1 MFYPE
6 AQVAGSWDIGEN
18 EKGNTV
24 VDVKA
29 LQAEVPNDLTPIYTF
44 GGDIPIYSTQLQ
56 TEVVDII
63 GTKCDMRLKLCRL
76 NQQDDYEHGL
86 CQHKTYA
93 VQVLRNWSDFTL
105 EEIREENKKGSL
117 FSYAYHDFREE
128 MVKIGETHS
137 PYVLH
142 EVKLK
147 AYGYPKYALYLH
159 VPMEVITLE
168 KLRNAGAYLDLQK
181 ELPRIR
187 EYKGFTKLDWDSL
200 YNLLRQYHLDKYTW
214 YRKLTVNN
222 LTDVAKVIL
231 AQKITQAIL
240 SEDDDAIVN
249 LYYELLNS
257 VFEANI
263 LYEFVRQTSYGKDSI
278 AIPYTDVTT
287 GKIEKVSLRE
297 YVLAH
302 SGIAYEKTKMV
313 YKDKLSDLEYLLSQG
328 YQAKWHLQQG
338 MYQYKKIT
346 TGRYKRAARIL
357 SGGADYIR
365 SHSKKSS
372 SATGMRNFDSL
383 SKFMDEKTARKVAE
397 KAKAKTDAK
406 AEFDFRMFKAKH
418 STSSSYVIPG
428 DGALP
433 SKSYRGRRGNYRWG
447 DLAVIQEPLTQ
458 NLKHKIKGATHK
470 PNEYGV
476 IPHYTDR
483 YFSDKRMFR
492 VKKNIRGGTVLIDA
506 SGSMSLSED
515 DIMSI
520 IEALPA
526 GLVAMYSGTSNK
538 SRQPARG
545 GGDGELC
552 ILAKNQRMV
561 SKLPAS
567 LVENIVDYPAL
578 VWLSKMP
585 KPRIWVSDQQVTMLY
600 KYGAGYSEE
609 VSRAGT
615 EQCLDLV
622 KRAGIVTLSD
632 ITDVIDFAKSVK
644 RL

>member
-1 MFYPE
+1 
-6 AQVAGSWDIGEN
+6 
-18 EKGNTV
+18 
-24 VDVKA
+24 
-29 LQAEVPNDLTPIYTF
+29 
-44 GGDIPIYSTQLQ
+44 
-56 TEVVDII
+56 
-63 GTKCDMRLKLCRL
+63 
-76 NQQDDYEHGL
+76 
-86 CQHKTYA
+86 
-93 VQVLRNWSDFTL
+93 
-105 EEIREENKKGSL
+105 
-117 FSYAYHDFREE
+117 
-128 MVKIGETHS
+128 
-137 PYVLH
+137 
-142 EVKLK
+142 
-147 AYGYPKYALYLH
+147 
-159 VPMEVITLE
+159 
-168 KLRNAGAYLDLQK
+168 
-181 ELPRIR
+181 
-187 EYKGFTKLDWDSL
+187 
-200 YNLLRQYHLDKYTW
+200 
-214 YRKLTVNN
+214 
-222 LTDVAKVIL
+222 
-231 AQKITQAIL
+231 
-240 SEDDDAIVN
+240 
-249 LYYELLNS
+249 
-257 VFEANI
+257 
-263 LYEFVRQTSYGKDSI
+263 
-278 AIPYTDVTT
+278 
-287 GKIEKVSLRE
+287 
-297 YVLAH
+297 
-302 SGIAYEKTKMV
+302 
-313 YKDKLSDLEYLLSQG
+313 
-328 YQAKWHLQQG
+328 
-338 MYQYKKIT
+338 
-346 TGRYKRAARIL
+346 
-357 SGGADYIR
+357 
-365 SHSKKSS
+365 
-372 SATGMRNFDSL
+372 
-383 SKFMDEKTARKVAE
+383 
-397 KAKAKTDAK
+397 
-406 AEFDFRMFKAKH
+406 MFKAKH

-428 DGALP
+428 DGGIP
-433 SKSYRGRRGNYRWG
+433 SKSYGRRGNYRWG

-526 GLVAMYSGTSNK
+526 GLVAMYSGTSDK
-538 SRQPARG
+538 RRVTARG

-622 KRAGIVTLSD
+622 KKAGIVTLSD

>member
-44 GGDIPIYSTQLQ
+44 GGDLPIYSTQLQ
-56 TEVVDII
+56 TEVVDIE

-93 VQVLRNWSDFTL
+93 VQVLRDWDSYTL
-105 EEIREENKKGSL
+105 KELREEDRENL
-117 FSYAYHDFREE
+117 FSYAYSEFRKELLG
-128 MVKIGETHS
+128 VGESHS
-137 PYVLH
+137 PYLKNKM
-142 EVKLK
+142 KLK
-147 AYGYPKYALYLH
+147 TYGYPRYELNIH
-159 VPMEVITLE
+159 VPLEVITLE

-187 EYKGFTKLDWDSL
+187 EYDGFTKLDWDSL
-200 YNLLRQYHLDKYTW
+200 YNLLRQYHLDKYPW
-214 YRKLTVNN
+214 YKKLNVHN
-222 LTDVAKVIL
+222 LTDVSKVIL

-240 SEDDDAIVN
+240 SDDDDAIVN
-249 LYYELLNS
+249 LYYELINS
-257 VFEANI
+257 VFEVNI
-263 LYEFVRQTSYGKDSI
+263 LYEFIRQSDYGKDSI
-278 AIPYTDVTT
+278 LIPHTDVAT
-287 GKIEKVSLRE
+287 GEIQRIALQE
-297 YVLAH
+297 YVLAY
-302 SGIAYEKTKMV
+302 SAIAYEKTKMV
-313 YKDKLSDLEYLLSQG
+313 YRDKIDDLEYLLSQG
-328 YQAKWHLQQG
+328 YKAKYHLRDG
-338 MYQYKKIT
+338 MFRYKKIT
-346 TGRYKRAARIL
+346 TGRYKQAARIL

-365 SHSKKSS
+365 SASKKTSS
-372 SATGMRNFDSL
+372 VTGMRNFDSL
-383 SKFMDEKTARKVAE
+383 SKFMDDKTARKVAE

-428 DGALP
+428 DGGIP
-433 SKSYRGRRGNYRWG
+433 SKSHGRRGNYRWG

-526 GLVAMYSGTSNK
+526 GLVAMYSGTSDKRRVN
-538 SRQPARG
+538 ARG

-622 KRAGIVTLSD
+622 KKAGIVTLSD

>member
-18 EKGNTV
+18 DKGNTV

-56 TEVVDII
+56 TDVVDIE

-76 NQQDDYEHGL
+76 NAQDDYEHGL

-93 VQVLRNWSDFTL
+93 VQVLRNWKDYTL
-105 EEIREENKKGSL
+105 EELRQEPRENL
-117 FSYAYHDFREE
+117 YSYAYSDFREE
-128 MVKIGETHS
+128 MVKAGDTHS
-137 PYVLH
+137 PYLKQ
-142 EVKLK
+142 ELKLK
-147 AYGYPKYALYLH
+147 TYGYPTYALYLH

-187 EYKGFTKLDWDSL
+187 EYNGFTKLDWDSL
-200 YNLLRQYHLDKYTW
+200 YNLLRQYHLEKYTW
-214 YRKLTVNN
+214 YKKLTVNN
-222 LTDVAKVIL
+222 LTDVSKVIL

-249 LYYELLNS
+249 LYYELINS

-263 LYEFVRQTSYGKDSI
+263 LYEFVRQASYGTDSI
-278 AIPYTDVTT
+278 AIPHTDVTT
-287 GKIEKVSLRE
+287 GKIEKIPLQE
-297 YVLAH
+297 YVLAY
-302 SGIAYEKTKMV
+302 SGIAYEKAKMQ
-313 YKDKLSDLEYLLSQG
+313 YKDKLSDLEYLLGQG

-365 SHSKKSS
+365 SSSKKRS

-383 SKFMDEKTARKVAE
+383 SKFMDDKTARKVAE

-406 AEFDFRMFKAKH
+406 AEYDFRMFKAKH

-428 DGALP
+428 DGGVP
-433 SKSYRGRRGNYRWG
+433 SKSYGSRRGSYRWG

-506 SGSMSLSED
+506 SGSMNFSED

-538 SRQPARG
+538 HRISARG

-622 KRAGIVTLSD
+622 KKAGIVTLSD